1 MGCLLALGSIVVVVG
16 IFFVV
21 YYIWGMTG
29 FWIMAGLVV
38 IVFFMLV
45 LAHGDSEEDHYY
57 YDD

>member
-1 MGCLLALGSIVVVVG
+1 MGCLLALGSMAVVVG

-21 YYIWGMTG
+21 YYVWGMTG

-38 IVFFMLV
+38 IIFFMLV
-45 LAHGDSEEDHYY
+45 LAHGDSEEDYY

>member
-1 MGCLLALGSIVVVVG
+1 MALGSIVVVVG

>member
-1 MGCLLALGSIVVVVG
+1 MALGSIAVVVG

-38 IVFFMLV
+38 IIFFMLV
-45 LAHGDSEEDHYY
+45 LAHGDSEEDYY